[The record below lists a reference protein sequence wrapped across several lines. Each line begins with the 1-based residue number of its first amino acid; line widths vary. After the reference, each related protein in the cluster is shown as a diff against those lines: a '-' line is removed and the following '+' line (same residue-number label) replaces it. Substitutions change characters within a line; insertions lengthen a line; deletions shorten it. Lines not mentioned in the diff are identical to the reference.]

1 MKLGIIGAGAAGMTA
16 AIFARELGA
25 DVTIIERNDR
35 PGKKLLITGK
45 GRCNVTNNSDVNTH
59 ISNIPTN
66 PRFMY
71 AALNGFSASDTM
83 NFFEDLGVP
92 LKTERGNR
100 VFPISDR
107 AADVCGALKRRLDRL
122 DVRLLHERAEH
133 LIVDNSSGESCCEK
147 AIYNNEGKNHST
159 IVGVKT
165 DAGKHDFDA
174 VILATGGASYPLT
187 GATGDGYR
195 MAAEVGHTIVP
206 LKPALVPVE
215 CEEKWARELM
225 GLSLKNVNLRVLDA
239 SANEVF
245 SEQGELLFTH
255 FGLSGPLV
263 LSASSHMKKLP
274 GMRYKM
280 VIDLKP
286 ALEFQML
293 DKRIQSDFSKYAN
306 KDFTNSLGDLL
317 PTKLIAP
324 IIRLSGI
331 DERKKVNVITREE
344 RHRLVTLLKELTLT
358 AVKFRPIDEA
368 IVTSGGVSVK
378 EISPKTMESKLVKG
392 LYFAG
397 EVIDVDAYTGGFNL
411 QIAFSTAHCAA
422 TAVCTMI

>member
-1 MKLGIIGAGAAGMTA
+1 MKLGIIGAGAAGMSA

-25 DVTIIERNDR
+25 DVTLIERNDR
-35 PGKKLLITGK
+35 LGKKILITGK
-45 GRCNVTNNSDVNTH
+45 GRCNVTNNSDINTH

-71 AALNGFSASDTM
+71 APLNGFTPQDTM
-83 NFFEDLGVP
+83 AFFEELGVA

-100 VFPISDR
+100 VFPVSDR
-107 AADVCGALKRRLDRL
+107 AADICGALKRKIDRSG
-122 DVRLLHERAEH
+122 VNILHERAEKL
-133 LIVDNSSGESCCEK
+133 LISGAYNKEEK
-147 AIYNNEGKNHST
+147 SRAKL
-159 IVGVKT
+159 VGVKT
-165 DAGKHDFDA
+165 DAGEHEFDA
-174 VILATGGASYPLT
+174 VILSTGGASYPLT
-187 GATGDGYR
+187 GSTGDGYR
-195 MAAEVGHTIVP
+195 MAAEVGHTIIP

-215 CEEKWARELM
+215 CDEKWVSELM
-225 GLSLKNVNLRVLDA
+225 GLSLKNVNLRVVDQ
-239 SANEVF
+239 SENEVF

-255 FGLSGPLV
+255 FGLSGPLI

-280 VIDLKP
+280 MIDMKP
-286 ALEFQML
+286 ALDFQTL
-293 DKRIQSDFSKYAN
+293 DKRLQTDFAKFAN
-306 KDFTNSLGDLL
+306 KDFVNSLNDLL
-317 PTKLIAP
+317 PSKLIP
-324 IIRLSGI
+324 IVIRLSGI

-344 RHRLVTLLKELTLT
+344 RHRLLKVLKEFILT

-368 IVTSGGVSVK
+368 IVTSGGISTK
-378 EISPKTMESKLVKG
+378 EISPKTMESKLVEG

-422 TAVCTMI
+422 NAVCGMI

>member
-1 MKLGIIGAGAAGMTA
+1 MKLGIIGAGAAGMSA

-25 DVTIIERNDR
+25 DVTLIERNDR

-45 GRCNVTNNSDVNTH
+45 GRCNVTNNSDINTH

-71 AALNGFSASDTM
+71 APLNGFSAADTM
-83 NFFEDLGVP
+83 QFFEELGVP

-100 VFPISDR
+100 VFPVSDR
-107 AADVCGALKRRLDRL
+107 AADICGALKNRLDRL
-122 DVRLLHERAEH
+122 GVRMLHERAEH
-133 LIVDNSSGESCCEK
+133 LRISDAETQ
-147 AIYNNEGKNHST
+147 IYNKEEKNRPT
-159 IVGVKT
+159 IVGVT
-165 DAGKHDFDA
+165 TNAGEHDFDA

-187 GATGDGYR
+187 GSTGDGYR
-195 MAAEVGHTIVP
+195 MAAEVGHTITP

-225 GLSLKNVNLRVLDA
+225 GLSLKNVNLRVLDV
-239 SANEVF
+239 SGNEVF

-286 ALEFQML
+286 ALDYQTL
-293 DKRIQSDFSKYAN
+293 DKRIQTDFAKYSN
-306 KDFTNSLGDLL
+306 KDFVNSLGDLL
-317 PTKLIAP
+317 PAKLILP

-344 RHRLVTLLKELTLT
+344 RRRLLTTLKELTLT

-368 IVTSGGVSVK
+368 IVTSGGVSVR
-378 EISPKTMESKLVKG
+378 EISPKTMESKLVNR

-397 EVIDVDAYTGGFNL
+397 EIIDVDAYTGGFNL

-422 TAVCTMI
+422 TAVCGRI